1 MKIRS
6 IQSGESSE
14 MCLFQIVG
22 RAFKSFCVPFVVMLG
37 LSWPVPAQQVD
48 TLSMMPLPSQLQ
60 LGNGRFLIDG
70 SFGIELTGYTEPR
83 LQQAQQ
89 RFLDLL
95 SRETGIPLW
104 REASINKATFKVH
117 TDGHS
122 VPVQQLGEE
131 ESYRLVISTSA
142 VQLTAPN
149 PLGVMHGLQ
158 TFLQLV
164 RETPNGFSVPAITID
179 DRPRFP
185 WRGLLIDSGHRFV
198 RLPVIKRNL
207 DAMEAIK
214 LNVFHWRFADDAGFH
229 IESKRFP
236 LLQQK
241 ASGGFYYTQTEVKEI
256 EAYARDRGIRVVPEF
271 DMPCH
276 TSSWFRA
283 YPELGSGKI
292 PGQSSAMD
300 PTNEGTYKFLSEFIE
315 EMAGLFP
322 DAYFHTGGD
331 ECDFH
336 EWESNPRIHEYMR
349 VHGIKD
355 GAALQ
360 AQFTARIQ
368 KIVARNRKIM
378 MGWDEILQPDTPK
391 EVVIQSWR
399 GPKSLADAARRG
411 NRGVL
416 SSGYYIDLNQ
426 SAAEHYAVDP
436 LGDPSAATLTPEEKA
451 RVLGGEATMWT
462 DIVSDE
468 NLDNRV
474 WPRTAAIAERL
485 WSPED
490 VRNVDSM
497 YRRLAVVSQELGYY
511 GVRHRLITEEML
523 ERMSGDPDPVAL
535 RVLADV
541 VQPPREYDRQKLRNF
556 GDFTPMNRLD
566 DAVPP
571 ESETARVFDG
581 MAQRIAEG
589 KATPEDW
596 LQAQQWLILWRDND
610 AKLQPLLARSFLT
623 QDLAPVSRNLS
634 QVATIGLQALDDL
647 KHNQPVNADVRNRNI
662 DFLNAA
668 AKPQAVLLLMVA
680 PSVETLVKA
689 TRTN

>member
-1 MKIRS
+1 
-6 IQSGESSE
+6 
-14 MCLFQIVG
+14 
-22 RAFKSFCVPFVVMLG
+22 
-37 LSWPVPAQQVD
+37 
-48 TLSMMPLPSQLQ
+48 
-60 LGNGRFLIDG
+60 
-70 SFGIELTGYTEPR
+70 
-83 LQQAQQ
+83 
-89 RFLDLL
+89 
-95 SRETGIPLW
+95 
-104 REASINKATFKVH
+104 
-117 TDGHS
+117 
-122 VPVQQLGEE
+122 
-131 ESYRLVISTSA
+131 
-142 VQLTAPN
+142 
-149 PLGVMHGLQ
+149 
-158 TFLQLV
+158 
-164 RETPNGFSVPAITID
+164 
-179 DRPRFP
+179 
-185 WRGLLIDSGHRFV
+185 
-198 RLPVIKRNL
+198 
-207 DAMEAIK
+207 
-214 LNVFHWRFADDAGFH
+214 
-229 IESKRFP
+229 
-236 LLQQK
+236 
-241 ASGGFYYTQTEVKEI
+241 
-256 EAYARDRGIRVVPEF
+256 
-271 DMPCH
+271 
-276 TSSWFRA
+276 
-283 YPELGSGKI
+283 
-292 PGQSSAMD
+292 
-300 PTNEGTYKFLSEFIE
+300 
-315 EMAGLFP
+315 
-322 DAYFHTGGD
+322 
-331 ECDFH
+331 
-336 EWESNPRIHEYMR
+336 
-349 VHGIKD
+349 
-355 GAALQ
+355 
-360 AQFTARIQ
+360 
-368 KIVARNRKIM
+368 M

-541 VQPPREYDRQKLRNF
+541 VQPPKGYDRQKLRNF

-662 DFLNAA
+662 DFLDAA